1 MHPSWA
7 GSPYLSPAST
17 PAGPSLALGSSQA
30 LETPGAAARP
40 PPRSQSTPLPATV
53 TATVLPDTAKPP
65 LGAKLT
71 PKRTPLQK
79 GQPHC
84 VQKRACRRGPKALTL
99 AGIDGPWD
107 LPTELPNGSLG
118 PGTERSVGGGQEAPG

>member
-1 MHPSWA
+1 MYPSWA

-40 PPRSQSTPLPATV
+40 PRSQSTPLLATV
-53 TATVLPDTAKPP
+53 TATVLPDMAKSP

-79 GQPHC
+79 GQAPSPTGP
-84 VQKRACRRGPKALTL
+84 RRGPV
-99 AGIDGPWD
+99 AGVPQ
-107 LPTELPNGSLG
+107 P
-118 PGTERSVGGGQEAPG
+118 